1 MNYSSAQPLRA
12 ECGAASL
19 YNYAFSGMVG
29 VVAVASKWRIRLR
42 IVILGAGQV
51 GSSVAEN
58 LVSEAND
65 ITVVDLDAGRLRKLQ
80 DRLDLRTVT
89 GNAAHPETLERAGAR
104 DADMILAVTQSD
116 ETNLVACKLAA
127 TMFNIPTKIARVR
140 AADYLSHPEMFS
152 PEYFSVDKV
161 ICPEQ
166 VLTDYIAKLIEFP
179 ESLQV
184 LEFADGRVSL
194 VAVRAFHGGPLVGK
208 ELQTIR
214 KHIPN
219 VDTRVAAIF
228 RQDSPIVPTGDTV
241 IQAGDEVFFIAA
253 KENIRGVMRE
263 LRRLDKPVKRVMIGG
278 GGNIGRRLAK
288 AIEDQYDVKII
299 EYSKLGAEKLAAEL
313 RTTLVLVGD
322 VTDEELLKSENIS
335 DMDVYCALTNDDEN
349 NIMSSLLAKSMG
361 VRRVVALINRGSYV
375 NLVQAGQIDIAIS
388 PAQATIGTLLAHVR
402 HGDCVAVHSLRR
414 GAAEALEL
422 VAHGD
427 AKSSKVVGRRI
438 EEIDL
443 PKGVTIG
450 AIVRARKSGPA
461 GDKAAVEQQVLI
473 AHHDTLIETDDHV
486 IVFAI
491 NKSLVPK
498 IEKLFQVSIGFL

>member
-1 MNYSSAQPLRA
+1 M
-12 ECGAASL
+12 
-19 YNYAFSGMVG
+19 
-29 VVAVASKWRIRLR
+29 R

-65 ITVVDLDAGRLRKLQ
+65 ITVVDTDAGRLRKLQ
-80 DRLDLRTVT
+80 DRLDLRTIV
-89 GNAAHPETLERAGAR
+89 GNAGHPEVLERAGAR

-127 TMFNIPTKIARVR
+127 TMFNIPTKIARIR

-152 PEYFSVDKV
+152 PENFSVDTV

-184 LEFADGRVSL
+184 LEFAGGIVSL

-214 KHIPN
+214 EHLPN
-219 VDTRVAAIF
+219 LDTRVAAIF
-228 RQDSPIVPTGDTV
+228 RQDSPIMPDGTTV
-241 IQAGDEVFFIAA
+241 IEAGDEVFFIAA
-253 KENIRGVMRE
+253 TEHIRGVMRE
-263 LRRLDKPVKRVMIGG
+263 LRRMDKPVKRVMIGG
-278 GGNIGRRLAK
+278 GGNIGRRLAR
-288 AIEDQYDVKII
+288 AIEDRYDVKII
-299 EYSKLGAEKLAAEL
+299 EYSKSGAEKLAAEL

-322 VTDEELLKSENIS
+322 VTDEDLLQSENIG

-349 NIMSSLLAKSMG
+349 NIMSSLLAKRMG

-427 AKSSKVVGRRI
+427 FKSSKVVGRRI
-438 EEIDL
+438 EQINL
-443 PKGVTIG
+443 PSGVTIG
-450 AIVRARKSGPA
+450 AIVRTGKQPGSNGKSA
-461 GDKAAVEQQVLI
+461 IKRQVLI
-473 AHHDTLIETDDHV
+473 AHHDTVIEADDHV
-486 IVFAI
+486 IVFVI
-491 NKSLVPK
+491 NKRMVSKV
-498 IEKLFQVSIGFL
+498 EQLFQVNVGFL